1 VLEQHERLG
10 ARLAQVGAVVAVLS
24 GKGGVGKSFVTA
36 GLASALAASGRSVGV
51 VDADLN
57 GPSMSR
63 MLGCEGARLGDAP
76 DGVVPALGALGVRV
90 MAMDLLQD
98 TPDAPL
104 RWKEPEGGH
113 GALWQSSAETAA
125 LREFLG
131 DVAWGELDLLL
142 VDVPPGT
149 DKIGRL
155 LGLVPGLDAAVVV
168 TTPGEVARSVVARSL
183 RMVTEA
189 GVPAVGL
196 VSNMSGFRCPGCDA
210 LHPLFPGDAPA
221 RLAKRFRVPIWG
233 EFPLDPEAGP
243 PWTGARWIACS
254 RPDACQACTS
264 GPWPGPSRRASA
276 RRGRQRRA
284 GRRPSARPQ
293 SEERHE
299 VPLRGVRR
307 GHDLRR
313 TTAPGRRDH
322 GDPLRLPGLRP

>member
-1 VLEQHERLG
+1 MRRIRTYNEVDHGTGSRLLEQVLEQHERLG

-233 EFPLDPEAGP
+233 EFPLDPEAG
-243 PWTGARWIACS
+243 
-254 RPDACQACTS
+254 
-264 GPWPGPSRRASA
+264 ASMD
-276 RRGRQRRA
+276 RGEVDRLLEA
-284 GRRPSARPQ
+284 G
-293 SEERHE
+293 
-299 VPLRGVRR
+299 
-307 GHDLRR
+307 
-313 TTAPGRRDH
+313 
-322 GDPLRLPGLRP
+322 RLPGVHFRALAGALEASLGEARAATQGGAPSVGAPAVGGAP